1 MNLKSFF
8 APIADT
14 IGSVLLI
21 NGATSI
27 GKTVDHEH
35 EQLMKEQ
42 YEMTHP
48 KCEKETPSK

>member
-14 IGSVLLI
+14 IRSIILI

-27 GKTVDHEH
+27 GKGFDHEH

-42 YEMTHP
+42 YAMAHP
-48 KCEKETPSK
+48 KCEKETPSE